1 MARLKP
7 IHPGEILREE
17 FMAPLRLNANK
28 LALALHVPAPTVY
41 DIVHEERGISPEMA
55 LRLGRFFR
63 NTPDFWLN
71 LQSEFD
77 LRIVRNQKEATVKS
91 QVRPLDESAW
101 VSGSSRTMVGGLTFE
116 TGVKLR
122 VPDPSWFSR
131 GRRVCFFWEGSQNPD
146 PSKGWKSRPPEKPK
160 PVLTRCSRT
169 SSFRDSIN

>member
-28 LALALHVPAPTVY
+28 LALSLHVPAPTIY

-55 LRLGRFFR
+55 LRLARFFG

-77 LRIVRNQKEATVKS
+77 LRVVRNQKEATVKS

-101 VSGSSRTMVGGLTFE
+101 LSGSS
-116 TGVKLR
+116 
-122 VPDPSWFSR
+122 
-131 GRRVCFFWEGSQNPD
+131 
-146 PSKGWKSRPPEKPK
+146 
-160 PVLTRCSRT
+160 
-169 SSFRDSIN
+169 

>member
-17 FMAPLRLNANK
+17 FMAPLHLNANK

-55 LRLGRFFR
+55 LRLGRFFG

-101 VSGSSRTMVGGLTFE
+101 VSGSS
-116 TGVKLR
+116 
-122 VPDPSWFSR
+122 
-131 GRRVCFFWEGSQNPD
+131 
-146 PSKGWKSRPPEKPK
+146 
-160 PVLTRCSRT
+160 
-169 SSFRDSIN
+169 